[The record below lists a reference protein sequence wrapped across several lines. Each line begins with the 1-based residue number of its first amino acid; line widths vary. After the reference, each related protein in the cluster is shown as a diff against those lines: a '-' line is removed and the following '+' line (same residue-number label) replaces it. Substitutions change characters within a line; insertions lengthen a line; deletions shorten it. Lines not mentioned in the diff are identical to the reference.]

1 MAQSEFLV
9 FSEIVHVDVA
19 VGLHPVLVGFDGE
32 RPDQAQA
39 AFGVREEAHGISS
52 APDLLV
58 EAFEDVGNRYDNDGA
73 IWSLLE
79 MSDFR
84 CMVRPSGTG
93 APGAR

>member
-1 MAQSEFLV
+1 LAQGELLVLSEV
-9 FSEIVHVDVA
+9 VHVDVP
-19 VGLHPVLVGFDGE
+19 VCLQPVLVGFDGE
-32 RPDQAQA
+32 RPNQAQT
-39 AFGVREEAHGISS
+39 AFGIGEDAHDIGS

-84 CMVRPSGTG
+84 RMVRPSGTG